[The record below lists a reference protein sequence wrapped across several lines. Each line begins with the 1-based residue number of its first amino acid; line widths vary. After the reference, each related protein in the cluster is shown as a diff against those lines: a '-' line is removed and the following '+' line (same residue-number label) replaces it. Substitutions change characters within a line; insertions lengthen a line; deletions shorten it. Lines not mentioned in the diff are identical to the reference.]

1 MRSSLVV
8 SSSILRA
15 SLRVLLASVCDVCV
29 RVRERKREG
38 GRKRERKANEST
50 EKQRECLRGGC
61 IFGKGAC

>member
-29 RVRERKREG
+29 RERKRE
-38 GRKRERKANEST
+38 REEER
-50 EKQRECLRGGC
+50 EKGQREHGETERVSTGGVY
-61 IFGKGAC
+61 IR